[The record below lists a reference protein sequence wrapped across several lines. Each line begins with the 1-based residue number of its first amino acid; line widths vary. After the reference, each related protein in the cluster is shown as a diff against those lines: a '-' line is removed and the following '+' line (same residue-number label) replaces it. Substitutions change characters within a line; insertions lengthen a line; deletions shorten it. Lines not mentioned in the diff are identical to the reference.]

1 MGRRVTV
8 EVVDDLDGS
17 TAEGVATIGFGLDG
31 VEYEIDLGP
40 ANAARLRE
48 VLRRYAV
55 CARRVLRD
63 AEPAV
68 RGALPSPV
76 RSLDVEELRAVRA
89 WARGRGFSVS
99 DRGRLSEAV
108 LSAYEDAHP
117 NARKPV
123 SPPGHKLWN
132 WPVT

>member
-17 TAEGVATIGFGLDG
+17 TAEGVATISFGLDG
-31 VEYEIDLGP
+31 VEYEIDLCP

-48 VLRRYAV
+48 VLRRYAL
-55 CARRVLRD
+55 CARSGLRD
-63 AEPAV
+63 AEPAA
-68 RGALPSPV
+68 RGARPSPV

-108 LSAYEDAHP
+108 LSAYEEAHP
-117 NARKPV
+117 NDRKSPRPTAR
-123 SPPGHKLWN
+123 GLWN
-132 WPVT
+132 